1 MNALRPFGHWSCAD
15 SAWWILRCMTALVG
29 CLSLETR
36 WLRREGSGLGVVDAT
51 YVGRAD
57 FVVVAVW
64 ERVLLAGG

>member
-1 MNALRPFGHWSCAD
+1 MA
-15 SAWWILRCMTALVG
+15 ALVG

-36 WLRREGSGLGVVDAT
+36 WLGRKVSGLGVVDAT